1 MRVFSLFSGL
11 DVIASD
17 TDEYGATTGRDRR
30 VTTQVTT
37 QNFPGESPI
46 VYGVAYPPPAR
57 GRAWW
62 RSENILE
69 KSRGM
74 GFSHGTFVPPGLG

>member
-1 MRVFSLFSGL
+1 MLN
-11 DVIASD
+11 D
-17 TDEYGATTGRDRR
+17 GRDRR

-74 GFSHGTFVPPGLG
+74 GFSHGTFAARLGVVASLRISDRRSRIKVFAA